1 MTKQT
6 EKTETTTEV
15 LIEEVNSTGLIRIS
29 EDVIISVVKHYTLTV
44 PGVISFAQS
53 GFASGLADLLTR
65 KPAESSVTLE
75 MEGDYVN
82 ISVALIVRFGVS
94 VPEIAAEVQ
103 SVISSKVEEL
113 TGKAV
118 NKVDVTIRDL
128 AMDPEKDESCSMLEG
143 DLA

>member
-6 EKTETTTEV
+6 EKVETTEV

-29 EDVIISVVKHYTLTV
+29 EDVIVSVVKHYTLTV
-44 PGVISFAQS
+44 PGVISFAQT

-75 MEGDYVN
+75 MEGEYVN

-103 SVISSKVEEL
+103 SVISGKVEEL
-113 TGKAV
+113 TGKVV

-128 AMDPEKDESCSMLEG
+128 AMDPEKDEDSILDG